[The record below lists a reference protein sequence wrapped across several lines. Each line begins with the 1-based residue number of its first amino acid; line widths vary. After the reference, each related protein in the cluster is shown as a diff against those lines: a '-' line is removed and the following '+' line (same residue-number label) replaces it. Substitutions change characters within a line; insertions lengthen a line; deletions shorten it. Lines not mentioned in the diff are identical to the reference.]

1 MMVSKRLKQLAV
13 AGLLMATLVA
23 GSAWMGGRDVAAQSL
38 SVEIPDAW
46 QGGGIT
52 VTGVGSVEVEA
63 DVANV
68 SMGVEVISDT
78 VVAARNEAAIK
89 LSAML
94 DAIKSEG
101 VMEENIR
108 TSGLQI
114 SPETVWVQ
122 EEITLDSGDIAT
134 SGRSRIIGYRV
145 TNRVDVSMDD
155 VSIVGAVVDAA
166 AAAAG
171 DATRIYSIYFTV
183 SDGASA
189 MKQARLNAALDARAT
204 AALYANALGVELGPA
219 VSMSESSGADPF
231 VSGRADRDFAV
242 ESVYVRETPISPGTT
257 TLQASVRVTF
267 AILGL
272 FPEIQQP

>member
-1 MMVSKRLKQLAV
+1 MMVSKRLKQIAV
-13 AGLLMATLVA
+13 AGLLTATLVA
-23 GSAWMGGRDVAAQSL
+23 GSVWMGARDVSAQSL
-38 SVEIPDAW
+38 TVEIPEAW

-52 VTGVGSVEVEA
+52 VTGTGTVEVKA

-78 VVAARNEAAIK
+78 VVAARNEAATK
-89 LSAML
+89 LTAML

-101 VMEENIR
+101 VTEDNIR

-122 EEITLDSGDIAT
+122 EEIALDSGDIAT
-134 SGRSRIIGYRV
+134 SGRSRVIGYRV
-145 TNRVDVSMDD
+145 TNRLDVSMDD

-183 SDGASA
+183 ADSASA
-189 MKQARLNAALDARAT
+189 MKQARINAALDARAT
-204 AALYANALGVELGPA
+204 ATLYANALGLELGPA

-231 VSGRADRDFAV
+231 VSGRAEYALVATSDYD
-242 ESVYVRETPISPGTT
+242 RETPISPGTA

-272 FPEIQQP
+272 FSEIQQP

>member
-1 MMVSKRLKQLAV
+1 MMLSKRLKQLAV

-23 GSAWMGGRDVAAQSL
+23 GSVWMGGRDVAAQSL

-183 SDGASA
+183 SDSASA
-189 MKQARLNAALDARAT
+189 MKKARLNAALDARAT

-231 VSGRADRDFAV
+231 VSGLADRDFAV